1 MAPAI
6 RRQLLTRDCEGLT
19 DIVKP
24 RILQLID
31 SFEEGG
37 SERQAIDLT
46 RRLNESG
53 KFEIHLAT
61 LKAEGV
67 LRAQVEQ
74 LELGPIPS
82 FPLRSCV
89 RSFSLVF

>member
-1 MAPAI
+1 M
-6 RRQLLTRDCEGLT
+6 
-19 DIVKP
+19 KP

-31 SFEEGG
+31 SFDEGG

-46 RRLNESG
+46 RRLKESE

-74 LELGPIPS
+74 LALDRFQVFRCEVFTALLE
-82 FPLRSCV
+82 LRSWQD
-89 RSFSLVF
+89 SSTT